1 MKKSNRMSDMTFVI
15 CGRMLKTVSRISL
28 ICTLD
33 LISLNI
39 LIIRNALKIVMVVEK
54 LSPRLKN

>member
-1 MKKSNRMSDMTFVI
+1 MSDMTFVI